1 MSQMHRL
8 WGHQHV
14 LDITLSMA
22 GVNAKSIE
30 VNHSVMTTNEE
41 IVAFNAE
48 YIEEMRR
55 AKEERKKEI
64 EAQDAML
71 LQMKEEAEAEAAKA
85 EEEERK
91 LEEMGKNPE
100 PSATSAETK
109 SEETKQNF
117 ADQKKFKSK
126 DEREYFEALTKKI
139 KPFDVKTMETEDLKK
154 KVSELYDIF
163 TNLISDKI
171 SLNTRLVEQDANI
184 KILREKLNEVLDARA
199 AKKSGIDMHKFYPG
213 MKSSHPPKMQI
224 FSKYDNRK
232 GTRSYDERK
241 EMYDVGTDVVRP
253 QMLINMWDQKFTAW
267 LSENDGEN

>member
-1 MSQMHRL
+1 MRKQNAMKE
-8 WGHQHV
+8 
-14 LDITLSMA
+14 SMNKWK
-22 GVNAKSIE
+22 VE
-30 VNHSVMTTNEE
+30 RER
-41 IVAFNAE
+41 NAE

-64 EAQDAML
+64 EAQDAL
-71 LQMKEEAEAEAAKA
+71 LLKMKEEAEAEAAKA
-85 EEEERK
+85 EEEERR
-91 LEEMGKNPE
+91 LEEKNTE
-100 PSATSAETK
+100 PSASRAESK

-126 DEREYFEALTKKI
+126 DEREYFEALTKLI

-171 SLNTRLVEQDANI
+171 TLNQRLVEQDSNI

-199 AKKSGIDMHKFYPG
+199 AKKSGVDMHKFYPG
-213 MKSSHPPKMQI
+213 MKTSHPPKMQI

-267 LSENDGEN
+267 LSEHGGEN